1 MIRIKQVSAD
11 AESLGS
17 PSSLNPARW
26 ATRVLIL
33 LAGLLIAWQS
43 WPVSQLAPGAGID
56 FSWKAALHMAA
67 QRGLDYGT
75 DIVYVYGPLGFLTVS
90 ELYAPKTTAAALL
103 FTGLIHLALTFTI
116 LSILRKHL
124 NLWVALLLSIP
135 AARVL
140 LWIEPSESLELLVFL
155 WGARLLTDDMP
166 QRRQTLLLA
175 AGASISGVA
184 FLLKLNTGIVVA
196 VITYATV
203 LGLRS
208 KVASWAGLAGITLAT
223 FGAGWLGS
231 GQPPDNLLAYA
242 RTSFEMIAGHSRFM
256 GVEEANRGWEH
267 VAGPVVV
274 AALSMLLVQASRGIG
289 ARRGSMLLA
298 MSGVF
303 IFATAKHGF
312 IRHDAG
318 HAPPFFGIMLLA
330 TMACA
335 VVWTRSQRKPVIVAN
350 IAVTILIA
358 GVFLR
363 IIPGYPENS
372 GFEPAGRAVEQ
383 LRLMATGSN
392 RGLFMDKAREN
403 LRNQYALDEKILGMV
418 GDRTVHIEPWEASVA
433 WAYPQLAWDP
443 LPLFQGFTAT
453 APRLDEMNGEVLRSS
468 RGPELILR
476 QTPRSVDYR
485 YPFFEPPRTNVEI
498 LCRYAE
504 VSNNG
509 VWQLLEKTA
518 DRCGAPQLLGR
529 VAAEAG
535 SAVKVPQIAQ
545 DNALLLVKVK
555 PSGES
560 LLNLVRTQLYRST
573 ATYIDLGANGV
584 HRLVLDTANGG
595 LLLKV
600 PPAWGYTPPFV
611 PAPPPEKISV
621 LAGEIVEGVPTRE
634 RIKPAKLT
642 PDPFETFEFE
652 FYAVPFAPENP
663 PPAGDPV
670 IEQADGG

>member
-1 MIRIKQVSAD
+1 M
-11 AESLGS
+11 
-17 PSSLNPARW
+17 
-26 ATRVLIL
+26 

-43 WPVSQLAPGAGID
+43 WPVSHLAPGTGID

-75 DIVYVYGPLGFLTVS
+75 EIVYVYGPLGFLTVP
-90 ELYAPKTTAAALL
+90 ELYSPKTTAAALL
-103 FTGLIHLALTFTI
+103 FTGLIHLALSFTV

-155 WGARLLTDDMP
+155 WGARLLTEDMP

-175 AGASISGVA
+175 AGAAISGVA
-184 FLLKLNTGIVVA
+184 FLLKLNTGVVVA
-196 VITYATV
+196 VLTYGTV

-208 KVASWAGLAGITLAT
+208 KMASWAGLASITLAA

-231 GQPPDNLLAYA
+231 GQPMDNLLAYA
-242 RTSFEMIAGHSRFM
+242 TTSLDMIAGHSRSM
-256 GVEEANRGWEH
+256 GVEEANRGWEL
-267 VAGPVVV
+267 VAGPAVV
-274 AALSMLLVQASRGIG
+274 AALSILMVQATRGIG
-289 ARRGSMLLA
+289 ARRGFMLLA
-298 MSGVF
+298 VSGVF
-303 IFATAKHGF
+303 TFAVAKHGF
-312 IRHDAG
+312 VRHDAG
-318 HAPPFFGIMLLA
+318 HAAPFFGIMLLA
-330 TMACA
+330 TLAYA
-335 VVWTRSQRKPVIVAN
+335 VLWSRSQKMPVIVAN
-350 IAVTILIA
+350 VALIILIA

-363 IIPGYPENS
+363 IIPGSPENS

-383 LRLMATGSN
+383 LEVMASGSN
-392 RGLFMDKAREN
+392 RRLFIDTARQG
-403 LRNQYALDEKILGMV
+403 LRNQYGLTEEMLGLV
-418 GDRTVHIEPWEASVA
+418 GDRRVHIEPWEASVA

-453 APRLDEMNGEVLRSS
+453 SPRLDEMNVEELRSS
-468 RGPELILR
+468 LGPEVILR

-485 YPFFEPPRTNVEI
+485 NPFFEPPRANVEI

-504 VSNNG
+504 LGNNG
-509 VWQLLEKTA
+509 VWQVLERTA

-529 VAAEAG
+529 VVADAG
-535 SAVKVPQIAQ
+535 CAVKVPQVT
-545 DNALLLVKVK
+545 DENALLLVKIK

-560 LLNLVRTQLYRST
+560 LLHLARTQLYRSI

-584 HRLVLDTANGG
+584 HRLVLDTAEGG

-600 PPAWGYTPPFV
+600 PPAWGYSPPFI
-611 PAPPPEKISV
+611 PAPPPEEISI
-621 LAGEIVEGVPTRE
+621 LSGEIVEGIPTRE

-652 FYAVPFAPENP
+652 FYAVALEPEIP
-663 PPAGDPV
+663 LPTGDP
-670 IEQADGG
+670 